1 MGKRQL
7 TAEQWRVISY
17 LYHPDQ
23 LSRRTSPSLAVIINK
38 QAVDRDDVVEVV
50 ERGLVQ
56 ARVGG
61 EECTRGPL
69 KRLPEKAIR
78 LRLTKAGIYH
88 AHTDPQHLV
97 MCALRTTGQFT
108 LWNLMYRFNVQLQPG
123 AKPLA
128 PTIGFG
134 ELCEMADRLLFTT
147 LLLDGDIPVD
157 IREVEKIPGLAY
169 ARQTKKGASYAAY
182 L

>member
-23 LSRRTSPSLAVIINK
+23 LSRRTSPSLATVIDK
-38 QAVDRDDVVEVV
+38 QAVTRDDVIEVV

-56 ARVGG
+56 ARAGG

-69 KRLPEKAIR
+69 KRMPETAIR

-88 AHTDPQHLV
+88 AHHDPQHLV
-97 MCALRTTGQFT
+97 MCALRAHDT
-108 LWNLMYRFNVQLQPG
+108 LTVYTLLRG
-123 AKPLA
+123 LA
-128 PTIGFG
+128 QSISFG
-134 ELCEMADRLLFTT
+134 ELCAMADKALIQIFWTDT
-147 LLLDGDIPVD
+147 DTDVP
-157 IREVEKIPGLAY
+157 IRDVRTCPSFVSAWQTPRGRTFVAY
-169 ARQTKKGASYAAY
+169 Q
-182 L
+182 